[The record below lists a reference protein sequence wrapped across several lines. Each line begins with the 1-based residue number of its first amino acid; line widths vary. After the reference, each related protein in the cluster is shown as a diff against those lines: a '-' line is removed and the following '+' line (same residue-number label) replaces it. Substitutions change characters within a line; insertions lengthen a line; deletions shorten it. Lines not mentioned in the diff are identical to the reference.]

1 MEDLNSKKPDTIGKM
16 LEWLRKRI
24 IPLAGLFVVIII
36 TGGILYFYK
45 QYPGRIDELKNYGY
59 LGAFIISIIL
69 NATLIL
75 PVGNMAIL
83 MAVGAT
89 MPSPAIVG
97 LVGGLG
103 AAIGEM
109 TGYIAGRSGRD
120 LLARSKMYNRV
131 EGWVRR
137 WGMLPIFVFSM
148 VPFFFD
154 VVGIAAGAL
163 RVPLWRFFIPCW
175 LGRTILYVVMVMAA
189 SWGLKSLI
197 PWFG

>member
-1 MEDLNSKKPDTIGKM
+1 MTETSPEKLGNIEKI
-16 LEWLRKRI
+16 LLWLRKYGI
-24 IPLAGLFVVIII
+24 SLAGLLVVIII
-36 TGGILYFYK
+36 TGGIFYCYK
-45 QYPGRIDELKNYGY
+45 QYPGRIDELKTYGY

-69 NATLIL
+69 NATIIL

-83 MAVGAT
+83 MAIGTT

-97 LVGGLG
+97 LVGGIG

-131 EGWVRR
+131 EGWVQR
-137 WGMLPIFVFSM
+137 WGMLPIFVLSM

-163 RVPLWRFFIPCW
+163 RIPLWKFFIPCW

-189 SWGLKSLI
+189 PWGLKSLV
-197 PWFG
+197 PWFS